1 MIFFVKKW
9 QNAKGQNA
17 ENHFRCNSRVLFSKI
32 VFWVEVNSKNL
43 SKRGG
48 LFKKKPKNWTFQII
62 WAYIQEWGSISV
74 HTIDYAINF
83 LHLCPL
89 PDLMPIFL
97 QC

>member
-1 MIFFVKKW
+1 MLPRGSIFQYGFLGGGQFKKYLKKW
-9 QNAKGQNA
+9 T
-17 ENHFRCNSRVLFSKI
+17 
-32 VFWVEVNSKNL
+32 FWPKS
-43 SKRGG
+43 GG

-62 WAYIQEWGSISV
+62 WGYIQEWGSISV
-74 HTIDYAINF
+74 HTVDYAINF